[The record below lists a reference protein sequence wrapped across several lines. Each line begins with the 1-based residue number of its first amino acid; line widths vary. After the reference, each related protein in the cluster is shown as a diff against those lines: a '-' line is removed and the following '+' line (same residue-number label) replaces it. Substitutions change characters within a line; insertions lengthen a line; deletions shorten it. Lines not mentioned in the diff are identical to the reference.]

1 MYAAIVQ
8 PKIIII
14 IIIKNVLTKVTLSQ
28 KAAGA
33 LYNTILRLDHVNM
46 LKVSTF
52 RSFLLFVCFGSTS
65 HRKL

>member
-28 KAAGA
+28 KN
-33 LYNTILRLDHVNM
+33 LQRHFTIRY
-46 LKVSTF
+46 
-52 RSFLLFVCFGSTS
+52 
-65 HRKL
+65 